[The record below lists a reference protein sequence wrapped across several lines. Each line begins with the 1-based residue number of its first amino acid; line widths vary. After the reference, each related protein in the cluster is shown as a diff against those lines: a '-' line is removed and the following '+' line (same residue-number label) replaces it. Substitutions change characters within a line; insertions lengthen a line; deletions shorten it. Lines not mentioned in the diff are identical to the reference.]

1 MKVLNTT
8 SVFLD
13 WGPDKGAGKTQ
24 ATWPWGPV
32 GFDYRPSKGLKET
45 QTPVLEGK
53 NNFFFFF
60 WFYRRGSLTSQ
71 ETEPKLPAGVG
82 GPPVEGLTT
91 VSGNWKVPLGVNP
104 FGVPH

>member
-32 GFDYRPSKGLKET
+32 GFDYRPSRGLRET
-45 QTPVLEGK
+45 DCSLGGHKQNFAYTKTQRRAMLTP
-53 NNFFFFF
+53 
-60 WFYRRGSLTSQ
+60 Q
-71 ETEPKLPAGVG
+71 DTEPKLPASVRGAPAEVWIG
-82 GPPVEGLTT
+82 RGSPQGR
-91 VSGNWKVPLGVNP
+91 G
-104 FGVPH
+104 H